1 MKKNRLTASVV
12 CAASIGLCCSVNAE
26 VLPLPKTTGGMP
38 LMQAMS
44 LRCSQRDINPSS
56 SVTKQELSDMLW
68 AAWGI
73 THDGK
78 RTIGTAMNRQE
89 LEIYV
94 VTATEI
100 SRYSA
105 EENTLTPIATGDFRE
120 EVALQDFAVTAPVN
134 IVFVADKT
142 KQKDIDHQCYA
153 AGAASQNVYLY
164 CAQAGLKT
172 VLRYGCD
179 RDAMKKT
186 MNLDE
191 NKNILYVQTVGR

>member
-1 MKKNRLTASVV
+1 MKNKIIATSVAFAS
-12 CAASIGLCCSVNAE
+12 SIGTCFCAGAE
-26 VLPLPKTTGGMP
+26 VLPQPKTTGGMP
-38 LMQAMS
+38 LMKAMS
-44 LRCSQRDINPSS
+44 LRCSQRDISPSS

-68 AAWGI
+68 TAWGV

-78 RTIGTAMNRQE
+78 RTIATAMNRQE

-100 SRYSA
+100 SRYNA
-105 EENTLTPIATGDFRE
+105 EENTLTTIAEGDFRSQ
-120 EVALQDFAVTAPVN
+120 VALQDFAVKAPVN

-142 KQKDIDHQCYA
+142 KQTDIEHQCYA

-186 MNLDE
+186 MKLDD

>member
-1 MKKNRLTASVV
+1 MKKNRLTTSVV
-12 CAASIGLCCSVNAE
+12 CAASIGLCCCVNAE
-26 VLPLPKTTGGMP
+26 VLPQPKTTGGMP

-94 VTATEI
+94 VTPPK
-100 SRYSA
+100 S
-105 EENTLTPIATGDFRE
+105 
-120 EVALQDFAVTAPVN
+120 AVTALR
-134 IVFVADKT
+134 KT
-142 KQKDIDHQCYA
+142 RSLPLPLATSAKRWHFRT
-153 AGAASQNVYLY
+153 LP
-164 CAQAGLKT
+164 
-172 VLRYGCD
+172 LR
-179 RDAMKKT
+179 
-186 MNLDE
+186 L
-191 NKNILYVQTVGR
+191 Q

>member
-26 VLPLPKTTGGMP
+26 VLPQPKTTGGMP

-56 SVTKQELSDMLW
+56 TVTKQELSDMLW

-94 VTATEI
+94 VTAT
-100 SRYSA
+100 
-105 EENTLTPIATGDFRE
+105 
-120 EVALQDFAVTAPVN
+120 TAP
-134 IVFVADKT
+134 AT
-142 KQKDIDHQCYA
+142 
-153 AGAASQNVYLY
+153 SMP
-164 CAQAGLKT
+164 
-172 VLRYGCD
+172 
-179 RDAMKKT
+179 DA
-186 MNLDE
+186 
-191 NKNILYVQTVGR
+191 V